1 MVCIEYALQRG
12 GHRVAFGSAQNR
24 NVDRRRASTGGK
36 KDPMSEG
43 GSSDSVEE
51 ISMGAIVVWNF
62 VEKIRTRDDGNARA
76 WIDQSRERPD
86 APPMD
91 TVHLTERCMQFL
103 DEEESASGVESR
115 AIGQRCNENDELIR
129 FEK

>member
-1 MVCIEYALQRG
+1 
-12 GHRVAFGSAQNR
+12 
-24 NVDRRRASTGGK
+24 
-36 KDPMSEG
+36 
-43 GSSDSVEE
+43 
-51 ISMGAIVVWNF
+51 MGAIVVWNF

-115 AIGQRCNENDELIR
+115 AIGRRCNENDELIR